1 MTIAVIKP
9 ERNNVFNV
17 ASNASMYRK
26 VKMKAFCLPS
36 SVVSLPLS
44 CGLLRPSNS

>member
-44 CGLLRPSNS
+44 SGLLRPSNS